1 MTGIK
6 SIDVVLWVN
15 ISLCSSNQIAT
26 YDKIDEVEDDE
37 WNSKLELNA
46 FNKVLLCQE
55 SL

>member
-26 YDKIDEVEDDE
+26 YDKIDEVEDDK
-37 WNSKLELNA
+37 WNSKLKLNA
-46 FNKVLLCQE
+46 INEVLFCKE